1 MDLQNILSKST
12 SLTADQIRSVLGK
25 TSLGSGAE
33 LARIS
38 PVRESTQ
45 TQAQGPSLANLT
57 VGEAL
62 NAREFSSAE
71 EVVAALC
78 RELGVDFIK
87 DIPISDIS
95 VDLVRDIPINYAKQ
109 QNILPYKEDSEH
121 LIVLTSNP
129 VNMKAL
135 DDLRV
140 LFGKR
145 AKPLITTQQKLQDAI
160 NRVYEKSTANLQG
173 LDEITEEEVDLD
185 DPIID
190 LLDAGD
196 DDAPVIKLVNS
207 LLFRAVKEKAS
218 DIHLEPYEKDMVVR
232 FRMDGVLYDIFK
244 PPKKLQ
250 NAITSRIKV
259 MANLNIAEK
268 RLPQDGRIPLKL
280 GGKDIDIR
288 LSTVPTGFGERLV
301 MRLQD
306 RSNVVL
312 ALEQLGF
319 SEQSLRQV
327 DDLITRTYG
336 IILVTGPTGSGKST
350 TLYACLSKLNK
361 PDVNILTIEDPVEQR
376 IHGLGQVQVNAKIGL
391 TFAAGLRSFLRQDPD
406 IIMVGEIRDLET
418 CELAITSSLTGH
430 LVLSTLHTNDS
441 AGAFPRL
448 IDFGVEPFLIAT
460 SILGVISQRLIR
472 LLCPHCKAPYEPS
485 EFELANIGIT
495 RAQIQKANICKAIGC
510 EHCNQ
515 KGYAG
520 RSLIQE
526 LLPVSDDIR
535 SLIMQRKDGGTIK
548 KQAIANGM
556 LTFRDHGVQKVLAG
570 LTTIEELLNNSQLD
584 I

>member
-1 MDLQNILSKST
+1 MDIQNLLSKST
-12 SLTADQIRSVLGK
+12 SLSLDQIRSVM
-25 TSLGSGAE
+25 AN
-33 LARIS
+33 
-38 PVRESTQ
+38 
-45 TQAQGPSLANLT
+45 PSLAGPT
-57 VGEAL
+57 SIGEAL
-62 NAREFSSAE
+62 AQKEYSSADE
-71 EVVAALC
+71 LVSELC
-78 RELGVDFIK
+78 RELGLEFIK
-87 DIPISDIS
+87 DIPIGDIP
-95 VDLVRDIPINYAKQ
+95 VDLIRYLPINYAKQ
-109 QNILPYKEDSEH
+109 QCILPFKEDQETVT
-121 LIVLTSNP
+121 ILTSNP
-129 VNMKAL
+129 VNLKAL

-140 LFGKR
+140 VFSKKVR
-145 AKPLITTQQKLQDAI
+145 PLVTTNQKLQEAI

-173 LDEITEEEVDLD
+173 LDEIEEEEVDLD

-190 LLDAGD
+190 LLEAGD

-218 DIHLEPYEKDMVVR
+218 DIHLEPFEKDMVVR
-232 FRMDGVLYDIFK
+232 FRMDGILYDIFK

-259 MANLNIAEK
+259 MASLNIAEK
-268 RLPQDGRIPLKL
+268 RLPQDGRIPLKV

-288 LSTVPTGFGERLV
+288 LSTVPTSFGERLV

-312 ALEQLGF
+312 ELEQLGF
-319 SEQSLRQV
+319 SEQSMTAL
-327 DDLITRTYG
+327 DDLLNRTYG

-350 TLYACLSKLNK
+350 TLYACLARLNK
-361 PDVNILTIEDPVEQR
+361 PDVNILTVEDPVEQR
-376 IHGLGQVQVNAKIGL
+376 IHGLGQVQVNSKIGL
-391 TFAAGLRSFLRQDPD
+391 TFASGLRSFLRQDPD

-430 LVLSTLHTNDS
+430 LVLSTLHTNDA

-472 LLCPHCKAPYEPS
+472 ILCPHCKAPYEPS
-485 EFELANIGIT
+485 DFELNNLGVTREQANKG
-495 RAQIQKANICKAIGC
+495 NICKTVGC
-510 EHCNQ
+510 NHCNQ
-515 KGYAG
+515 KGYVG
-520 RSLIQE
+520 RTLIQE
-526 LLPVSDDIR
+526 LLPVTDDIR
-535 SLIMQRKDGGTIK
+535 SLIMQRKDGNTIK
-548 KQAIANGM
+548 RQAVANGM

-570 LTTIEELLNNSQLD
+570 ITTVTELLSNSQLD